1 MHALQFKTGLGCCN
15 WIQGLTVFAFF
26 SLFKLFEN
34 NVDKEQTIEKFLAHC
49 GSEDFLW
56 GIVKLMSSENLRVS
70 GNSAYVFGTIGET
83 SDGIDR
89 IVGLLVNK
97 THPEAIKILSY
108 LVNLLKSSD
117 YECLMNAAGTIGT
130 IVSYFFVIVI
140 KRNTIQLRV

>member
-1 MHALQFKTGLGCCN
+1 
-15 WIQGLTVFAFF
+15 
-26 SLFKLFEN
+26 
-34 NVDKEQTIEKFLAHC
+34 LAHC

-108 LVNLLKSSD
+108 LVNLLRSSD

-130 IVSYFFVIVI
+130 IVSYFFIIAV
-140 KRNTIQLRV
+140 KRNAIQIILG

>member
-1 MHALQFKTGLGCCN
+1 
-15 WIQGLTVFAFF
+15 
-26 SLFKLFEN
+26 
-34 NVDKEQTIEKFLAHC
+34 
-49 GSEDFLW
+49 
-56 GIVKLMSSENLRVS
+56 MSSENLRVS

-130 IVSYFFVIVI
+130 IVSYFFLIAVESLTKSTVVLSFLFSLSLAFKIRCCISSNVTLTLTKELNFRI
-140 KRNTIQLRV
+140 EISH